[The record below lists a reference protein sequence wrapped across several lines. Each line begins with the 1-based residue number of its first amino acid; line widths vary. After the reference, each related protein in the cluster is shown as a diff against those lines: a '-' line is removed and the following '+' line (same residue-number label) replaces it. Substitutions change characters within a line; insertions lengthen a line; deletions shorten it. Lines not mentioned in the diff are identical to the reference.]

1 MGFLYTATVVLC
13 GALVAF
19 LTRSEAGFNYAR
31 ALTRDPS
38 SAATQE
44 FSAQGAHVA

>member
-1 MGFLYTATVVLC
+1 MGFLYTATFVLY
-13 GALVAF
+13 GALVSF
-19 LTRSEAGFNYAR
+19 LTRSKAGFNYVR

-44 FSAQGAHVA
+44 FSAQGAHTA